1 MVKKE
6 LVAARLEKIR
16 EYLKTLNII
25 QKYDL
30 QKFKNDTFI
39 HATAERYLHLSI
51 ECLLDIGN
59 HIISDR
65 GYRKPETYADIFQ
78 ILAEENIISQELL
91 KELEGMAAF
100 RNVLVHDYL
109 KLDLD
114 KIYKIVQV
122 KLKYIKQLTT
132 VYASLL

>member
-1 MVKKE
+1 MVRKE

-16 EYLKTLNII
+16 EYLKTLNTI

-30 QKFKNDTFI
+30 QKFKSDTFI

-51 ECLLDIGN
+51 ECLLDMGN
-59 HIISDR
+59 HIISDQ
-65 GYRKPETYADIFQ
+65 GYRKPETYADVFQ

-122 KLKYIKQLTT
+122 KLKYIEQLTT
-132 VYASLL
+132 VYASFL

>member
-51 ECLLDIGN
+51 ECLLD
-59 HIISDR
+59 S
-65 GYRKPETYADIFQ
+65 
-78 ILAEENIISQELL
+78 
-91 KELEGMAAF
+91 
-100 RNVLVHDYL
+100 
-109 KLDLD
+109 
-114 KIYKIVQV
+114 
-122 KLKYIKQLTT
+122 
-132 VYASLL
+132 

>member
-1 MVKKE
+1 
-6 LVAARLEKIR
+6 LI
-16 EYLKTLNII
+16 
-25 QKYDL
+25 
-30 QKFKNDTFI
+30 
-39 HATAERYLHLSI
+39 
-51 ECLLDIGN
+51 
-59 HIISDR
+59 
-65 GYRKPETYADIFQ
+65 ADIFQ

-132 VYASLL
+132 VYASFL

>member
-6 LVAARLEKIR
+6 LVAAKLEKIR

-59 HIISDR
+59 HIISDH

-122 KLKYIKQLTT
+122 KLKYIKQLTI
-132 VYASLL
+132 VYASFL